1 MAGENTGGTM
11 PTLSEE
17 VAAKKKAQTQD
28 PPRNAERD
36 AEIDAF
42 IKENP
47 KLYERLN
54 GYSKEYLI
62 RQKILSVMESRNY
75 REARNQEVLEWVEQN
90 PEIKARIAARVKHV
104 PEENRQS
111 AFLNVAKKE
120 AQAEGMRAPR
130 P

>member
-1 MAGENTGGTM
+1 M

-17 VAAKKKAQTQD
+17 VAAKKKAQTQTQD

-62 RQKILSVMESRNY
+62 WQKILSVMESRNY
-75 REARNQEVLEWVEQN
+75 REARNQEVLESVEQN
-90 PEIKARIAARVKHV
+90 PEIKARVAARVKHV
-104 PEENRQS
+104 PEDNRQS

-120 AQAEGMRAPR
+120 ALQQGMRAPR